1 MLNPSNTS
9 DYNDLPEIISVE
21 AVASY
26 LGKQARWCYSH
37 HAELGGKK
45 IGGCV
50 FFTKEGLRHAL
61 QRRDEMAGACEVQGR
76 TVHMPEGHER
86 SGKAV
91 GSRRKKAAEIAEK
104 RDGDSNPCRRRERAM
119 SSIHNTQQY
128 HCFQGFP
135 SF

>member
-86 SGKAV
+86 SG
-91 GSRRKKAAEIAEK
+91 
-104 RDGDSNPCRRRERAM
+104 GDVLNS
-119 SSIHNTQQY
+119 QY
-128 HCFQGFP
+128 PTIPLFSGLSKFLNCCQ
-135 SF
+135 